1 MEAASRKIE
10 EGVYAKVAA
19 EISKGIKSD
28 GLWAM
33 AIAHSAGQPDLA
45 KSLYIQ
51 YRAQS
56 IVDEME
62 LKIARDLQASR
73 QAEEDAKA
81 KEKLAIDQRVRELSD
96 PVGRDTVLPKWVFY
110 AFVAAIVFMGIQL
123 YKHYS

>member
-10 EGVYAKVAA
+10 EGVYAKVAG
-19 EISKGIKSD
+19 EISEGIKSD

-73 QAEEDAKA
+73 QAEVDAKA
-81 KEKLAIDQRVRELSD
+81 KEKLAIEKRVHELST
-96 PVGRDTVLPKWVFY
+96 PIGRDTVLPKWVFY
-110 AFVAAIVFMGIQL
+110 AFVAAIVFVGVQL